1 MSPCWHEGRLPRPL
15 QLSKGSSH
23 VNSGGSQR
31 QRDCALQALTNGGV
45 KIASLRANEERAIQ
59 VRISEHSTAIPR
71 EHYVS
76 LLA

>member
-1 MSPCWHEGRLPRPL
+1 MSPRWHEGGLPRPL

-23 VNSGGSQR
+23 ANSGGSQR
-31 QRDCALQALTNGGV
+31 QREYALQAKTNSGV
-45 KIASLRANEERAIQ
+45 KIASLGAISERPIK
-59 VRISEHSTAIPR
+59 VRISEHSAAIPR